1 MSGLFGGGSAPAP
14 IPPPTP
20 PSRSEKDVQLAALE
34 ARQRRAGAT
43 GRTETILT
51 SGAGIS
57 DEDDIAPATKTLLG
71 TG

>member
-51 SGAGIS
+51 SGSGVKPE
-57 DEDDIAPATKTLLG
+57 DEQTAAVKTLLG
-71 TG
+71 EG